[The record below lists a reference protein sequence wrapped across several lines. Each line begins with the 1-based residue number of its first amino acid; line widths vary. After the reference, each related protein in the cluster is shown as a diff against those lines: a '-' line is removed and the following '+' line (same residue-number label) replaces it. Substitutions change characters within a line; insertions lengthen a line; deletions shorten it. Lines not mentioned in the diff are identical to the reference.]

1 MIILYNGIMDILF
14 GTSISSGI
22 GSGKA
27 FVIPEPTQRIIPQ
40 TPITIEQLES
50 EWMRY
55 TCARDTVSAQIKIQL
70 EKINLQG
77 KDADKVQKEIFE
89 TYALMLSDPVF
100 NKEVEDLLKQELFNV
115 EHILKLKIEEYSNR
129 LRDSG
134 NDYLAER
141 GQDITDIFT
150 RVINEMLGIHPFSI
164 EKIPERCVLVAHS
177 LSPGDLSIL
186 SEKKIIAIALTQGGT
201 SSHVAIL
208 ARNYS
213 IPAVSAIP
221 KITKK
226 IKTGETVIID
236 ADKSE
241 IIIEP
246 DSATVD
252 NYINKIK
259 KQSEHKHALLQFR
272 SLPAKTKDG
281 TKFNLYANIGT
292 LQEAELALQ
301 EGAEGIGLFR
311 TEFLFMSELNAADEG
326 SIRTV
331 TEEIQFKTYK
341 RVLEI
346 MQGKPV
352 TIRTLDVGG
361 DKLLRLAD
369 APNIE
374 EKNPLMGLRAIRLSL
389 HYPQL
394 FRTQLRALYRA
405 SVFGDLRIMLP
416 LITDASQISQTKTI
430 IKQVCDE
437 LESEKIPFNKH
448 TPLGIMIETAAAGIC
463 AASLAKHADFFSIG
477 TNDLTQY
484 TIGVDRENTNVSPLY
499 DEFHPAVLF
508 LIKRTVD
515 AAKREGIPLSVCGEM
530 AGQEQS
536 LRALAGIGIRNLSM
550 SANFISPVKET
561 LSQTTIS
568 EMESEAKKYWNDL

>member
-1 MIILYNGIMDILF
+1 MEILF

-27 FVIPEPTQRIIPQ
+27 FVIPEPARRIIPQ

-50 EWMRY
+50 EWTRY
-55 TCARDTVSAQIKIQL
+55 TYARDTVSAQIKIKL
-70 EKINLQG
+70 EQINVHG
-77 KDADKVQKEIFE
+77 KNADKVQKEIFE
-89 TYALMLSDPVF
+89 TYSLMLTDPVF
-100 NKEVEDLLKQELFNV
+100 NKEVEELLKRELFNA
-115 EHILKLKIEEYSNR
+115 EHILKLKTEEYSNR
-129 LRDSG
+129 LRESG
-134 NDYLAER
+134 NSYLAER
-141 GQDITDIFT
+141 GQDITDIFG
-150 RVINEMLGIHPFSI
+150 RVINEMLNIHPFNI
-164 EKIPERCVLVAHS
+164 EEIPERCVLIAHS
-177 LSPGDLSIL
+177 VSPGDFSIL
-186 SEKKIIAIALTQGGT
+186 SEKKIIGIALTQGGT
-201 SSHVAIL
+201 SSHIAIL

-226 IKTGETVIID
+226 IRSGENVIID

-241 IIIEP
+241 IIIKP

-252 NYINKIK
+252 TYIAKIK
-259 KQSEHKHALLQFR
+259 TQTERNQELLQFR
-272 SLPAKTKDG
+272 SLPAQTKDG
-281 TKFNLYANIGT
+281 TKFTLYANIGT
-292 LQEAELALQ
+292 PQEAERALQ

-311 TEFLFMSELNAADEG
+311 TEFLFMNELNSTDGNA
-326 SIRTV
+326 IRTV
-331 TEEIQFKTYK
+331 TEETQFEAYK
-341 RVLEI
+341 RVLET
-346 MQGKPV
+346 MHGKPV

-361 DKLLRLAD
+361 DKLLRLMD

-374 EKNPLMGLRAIRLSL
+374 EKNPLMGLRAIRMSL
-389 HYPQL
+389 NYPRL

-416 LITDASQISQTKTI
+416 LITDVHQIIQTKAI

-437 LESEKIPFNKH
+437 LESEHIPFNKK

-463 AASLAKHADFFSIG
+463 AASLAKQADFFSIG

-484 TIGVDRENTNVSPLY
+484 TIGVDRENTNVSSLY

-508 LIKRTVD
+508 LIKRALD
-515 AAKREGIPLSVCGEM
+515 AAKSEGIPVSVCGEM
-530 AGQEQS
+530 AGRTQS
-536 LRALAGIGIRNLSM
+536 LSVLAGIGIRNLSM
-550 SANFISPVKET
+550 SSNLIPLVKKT

-568 EMESEAKKYWNDL
+568 EMKSETKNYWKNV

>member
-1 MIILYNGIMDILF
+1 MEILF

-27 FVIPEPTQRIIPQ
+27 FVIPEPARRIIPQ

-50 EWMRY
+50 EWSRY
-55 TCARDTVSAQIKIQL
+55 TCARDMVSAQIKIKL
-70 EKINLQG
+70 EQINVHG
-77 KDADKVQKEIFE
+77 KNADKVQKEIFE
-89 TYALMLSDPVF
+89 TYSLMLTDPVF
-100 NKEVEDLLKQELFNV
+100 NKEVEELLKRELFNA
-115 EHILKLKIEEYSNR
+115 EHILKLKTEEYSNR
-129 LRDSG
+129 LRESG
-134 NDYLAER
+134 NSYLAER
-141 GQDITDIFT
+141 GQDITDIFG
-150 RVINEMLGIHPFSI
+150 RVINEMLDIHPFNI
-164 EKIPERCVLVAHS
+164 EEIPERCVLIAHS
-177 LSPGDLSIL
+177 VSPGDFSIL
-186 SEKKIIAIALTQGGT
+186 SEKKIIGIALTQGGT
-201 SSHVAIL
+201 SSHIAIL

-226 IKTGETVIID
+226 IRSGENVIID

-252 NYINKIK
+252 TYIAKIK
-259 KQSEHKHALLQFR
+259 TQAERNQELLQFR
-272 SLPAKTKDG
+272 SLPAQTKDG
-281 TKFNLYANIGT
+281 TKFTLCANIGT
-292 LQEAELALQ
+292 PQEAERALQ

-311 TEFLFMSELNAADEG
+311 TEFLFMNELNSADG
-326 SIRTV
+326 NAIRTV
-331 TEEIQFKTYK
+331 TEETQFEAYK
-341 RVLEI
+341 RVLET
-346 MQGKPV
+346 MHGKPV

-361 DKLLRLAD
+361 DKLLRLMD

-374 EKNPLMGLRAIRLSL
+374 EKNPLMGLRAIRMSL
-389 HYPQL
+389 NYPRL

-416 LITDASQISQTKTI
+416 LITDVHQIIQTKAI

-437 LESEKIPFNKH
+437 LESEHIPFNKK

-463 AASLAKHADFFSIG
+463 AASLAKQADFFSIG

-484 TIGVDRENTNVSPLY
+484 TIGVDRENTNVSSLY

-508 LIKRTVD
+508 LIKRALD
-515 AAKREGIPLSVCGEM
+515 AAKSEGIPVSVCGEM
-530 AGQEQS
+530 AGRTQS
-536 LRALAGIGIRNLSM
+536 LSVLAGIGIRNLSM
-550 SANFISPVKET
+550 SSNLIPLVKKT

-568 EMESEAKKYWNDL
+568 EMKSETKNYWKNV

>member
-1 MIILYNGIMDILF
+1 MDILF

-55 TCARDTVSAQIKIQL
+55 TCARDTVSAQIRIQL
-70 EKINLQG
+70 EQINLQG

-150 RVINEMLGIHPFSI
+150 RVINEMLDIHPFNI
-164 EKIPERCVLVAHS
+164 ETIPESCILVAHS

-186 SEKKIIAIALTQGGT
+186 SEKKIIGIALTQGGT

-226 IKTGETVIID
+226 IKSGETVIID

-246 DSATVD
+246 DSTTVD

-259 KQSEHKHALLQFR
+259 KQVERKHALLQFR

-292 LQEAELALQ
+292 PQEAELALQ

-311 TEFLFMSELNAADEG
+311 TEFLFMNELNAADEG

-346 MQGKPV
+346 MRGKPV

-361 DKLLRLAD
+361 DKLLRLVD

-416 LITDASQISQTKTI
+416 LITDTDQISQTKTI

-437 LESEKIPFNKH
+437 LESEKIPFNKK

-508 LIKRTVD
+508 LIKRTVE
-515 AAKREGIPLSVCGEM
+515 AAKNEGIPVSVCGEM
-530 AGQEQS
+530 AGQTQS
-536 LRALAGIGIRNLSM
+536 LFALAGIGIRNLSM
-550 SANFISPVKET
+550 SSNLISPVKEK
-561 LSQTTIS
+561 LSRTTIS
-568 EMESEAKKYWNDL
+568 EMEKEAKKYGKEA